1 MAVDQ
6 EATAD
11 KVADGGA
18 DAEDGGAPDGAA
30 AENTET
36 EIESLRFKPTAGVA
50 QESESQELAEAPQT
64 RTITIRENIQSTNP
78 PRMASI
84 KVATTTDILP
94 ETVEEDLQ
102 VTDGAGPRMAASGQ
116 FVIDESAI
124 VGTVGD
130 YNAIAA
136 DPVTTELPPMPPP
149 DPPVKGQRQPR
160 FRRILAGLPQW
171 TSDVE
176 KFKTS
181 RQDRQLGNW
190 NSAAS
195 SWKQEERKLVNKL
208 GSGENL
214 RATCHS
220 AHRTR
225 TKAQEMLDRAGE
237 AVKYNTDPHGAKVG
251 APSLW
256 PGADKA
262 KREYRDSR
270 TRDDE
275 YWLQPELMR
284 KSGLPMA
291 IQHQRAVFEY
301 IHRPTAVR
309 KEMHNVADHSEA
321 KSHNE
326 TLVGNLPLHAT
337 GKLDESL
344 NRVEAWIPDCANLA
358 VVGMNA
364 DGIVEAS
371 KQKAKGPRQRPQRQ
385 LTEWDRDGDFEGVI
399 EEEEDDDSV
408 AMPSARAQ
416 MPGPRI
422 CCRVAKNNKN
432 TITTSCRVV
441 FDTFIGAE
449 CTSSFEVLNTGT
461 TTLHFSWQRIKVIDT
476 LGTRLDTIERFSFDR
491 RPGVLLP
498 GEKRTIHARFL
509 SPAAG
514 IYTEPWELLT
524 SPKLDTTPQITF
536 SGACHREDTH
546 ANDRATIESDLERHI
561 IGNAIKAML
570 YDVVRKVQPRER
582 PMSPAANWVT
592 DADRFVQVNNSMAE
606 PVTFDARL
614 VKRAEDLFAY
624 AWRQNWVQTNHPTK
638 DVPLEAAAPTGK
650 SAKGGKNDK
659 KPAAAA
665 EEDTPDIVVPE
676 PPVWDQDLKELKQ
689 LLLAIV
695 DKKASDAEG
704 FEWRTQQVYMG
715 EYDAIVT
722 ALSAIA
728 PPVAPMSRTSVA
740 QALISRMVET
750 VAERCAFSR
759 SLLSLPEPNVFVVPA
774 PEPEVY
780 VPRIEINVAKK
791 GAKKGKDD
799 KKGKDKGKGKAADEN
814 VSAAPEPLEPDVAA
828 KLAPIQFQT
837 AREAVVDILDE
848 WTMVMPSTARESEYD
863 LF

>member
-1 MAVDQ
+1 MATDQ
-6 EATAD
+6 EPTVEKAA
-11 KVADGGA
+11 AGEG
-18 DAEDGGAPDGAA
+18 DAGEDGSASGAV

-36 EIESLRFKPTAGVA
+36 EIESLRFKPTAAVV
-50 QESESQELAEAPQT
+50 QELDVQEGAAAPAT

-84 KVATTTDILP
+84 RVATTTDILP

-102 VTDGAGPRMAASGQ
+102 VTDGAGPRMAATGQ

-130 YNAIAA
+130 YNAMAA
-136 DPVTTELPPMPPP
+136 DPVTTALPPMPPP

-195 SWKQEERKLVNKL
+195 SWKQEERNLADKL

-225 TKAQEMLDRAGE
+225 AKAQELLDRAGE
-237 AVKYNTDPHGAKVG
+237 AVAYNTDPHGAKVD

-256 PGADKA
+256 PDADKA

-309 KEMHNVADHSEA
+309 EEMHNAAAPGEA
-321 KSHNE
+321 KPHNE

-344 NRVEAWIPDCANLA
+344 NLVEAWIPDCADLA
-358 VVGMNA
+358 VIGMNA
-364 DGIVEAS
+364 DSVAEAS
-371 KQKAKGPRQRPQRQ
+371 THKPKGPRQRP
-385 LTEWDRDGDFEGVI
+385 LTEWDRDGDHEGVI
-399 EEEEDDDSV
+399 EENEEEDDDSV
-408 AMPSARAQ
+408 VMPAARVQ
-416 MPGPRI
+416 MPGPRL
-422 CCRVAKNNKN
+422 CCRVAQDEKN

-441 FDTFIGAE
+441 FDTTIGAE

-461 TTLHFSWQRIKVIDT
+461 TTLHYSWQRIKVVDT

-498 GEKRTIHARFL
+498 GEKRAFHARFL

-536 SGACHREDTH
+536 SGTCHREDAH
-546 ANDRATIESDLERHI
+546 ASDRAAIESDLERHI

-624 AWRQNWVQTNHPTK
+624 AWRQSWVQTNHPAK
-638 DVPLEAAAPTGK
+638 DAPLEAAAPTGK
-650 SAKGGKNDK
+650 SAKGGKGDK

-665 EEDTPDIVVPE
+665 DEDTPAIVVPE
-676 PPVWDQDLKELKQ
+676 PPIWDQDLKELKQ
-689 LLLAIV
+689 LLLTIV
-695 DKKASDAEG
+695 DKRASAAEG
-704 FEWRTQQVYMG
+704 FEWRTQQAYMG

-722 ALSAIA
+722 ALSAVA
-728 PPVAPMSRTSVA
+728 PPVAPMSRTSLA
-740 QALISRMVET
+740 QTLISRMVET

-799 KKGKDKGKGKAADEN
+799 KKGKDKGKGKAAADEPE
-814 VSAAPEPLEPDVAA
+814 SAAPEPLEPDVAA

-837 AREAVVDILDE
+837 AREAVVDIFDE